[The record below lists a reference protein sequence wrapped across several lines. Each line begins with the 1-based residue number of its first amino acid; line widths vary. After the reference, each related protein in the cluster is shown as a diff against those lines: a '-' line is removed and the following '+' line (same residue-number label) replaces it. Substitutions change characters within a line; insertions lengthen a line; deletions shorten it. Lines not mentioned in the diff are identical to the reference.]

1 MSTTARWS
9 VVLACLL
16 AAMSGVAR
24 ASTQEQIGSWVLSCP
39 GDNPKSGACL
49 LRASKR
55 FLDKAGLTG
64 DLEIEA
70 QGHTL
75 VPVIALRGLS
85 KEMLTAAAMIGKT
98 EVTLQFPGGDREDLA
113 CAASAAGYI
122 CAPNDAAGQKLAA
135 ALPVAR
141 SVTARVAVTVTG
153 LKPLPA
159 QEKTLDLSGTNE
171 ALSRLRAVG
180 PTQVPPPMTAL
191 ASQSPAT
198 LIGMADK
205 ALKAAG
211 YPNGAAELQAL
222 MGKYMKKSGE

>member
-9 VVLACLL
+9 FVLACCL

-24 ASTQEQIGSWVLSCP
+24 AATHEQIGSWVLSCP
-39 GDNPKSGACL
+39 GDNAKSGPCQ
-49 LRASKR
+49 LRANKR
-55 FLDKAGLTG
+55 FLDKAGFTG

-85 KEMLTAAAMIGKT
+85 KEMLTAASMIGKT
-98 EVTLQFPGGDREDLA
+98 EVTLQFAGGDREDLA
-113 CAASAAGYI
+113 CAASAAGFI
-122 CAPNDAAGQKLAA
+122 CSPNDAAGQRLAT
-135 ALPVAR
+135 ALPGAR
-141 SVTARVAVTVTG
+141 SVVARVAVTVTG

-171 ALSRLRAVG
+171 ALTRLRAVG
-180 PTQVPPPMTAL
+180 PTQVPAPMTAV
-191 ASQSPAT
+191 ASQSPAS

-211 YPNGAAELQAL
+211 YPNGAAELQTL
-222 MGKYMKKSGE
+222 MGK